1 MDRRTFLSSAAA
13 LVIAGA
19 STAQAA
25 EPAKGNGDGRVVELP
40 KPDMKGGKPLMECL
54 ALRRTNRTFTDAE
67 LSLELLSG
75 LLWSAWGI
83 NRENGKHVIPTA
95 MNYQKLI
102 VFAVRGDG
110 VWQYLPE
117 KNAVKRVIA
126 GDQRSRFDRSG
137 CILLYCVPGDD
148 PFGSMHCGSAYQGV
162 GRFSVEE
169 ARVLCEECASRSRG
183 GGIVLSAKALDVL
196 RDVQQEYPL
205 SWPASGLSPQDRRQ
219 TAQAIDAF
227 VQYHLGFTWERGRFL
242 RV

>member
-19 STAQAA
+19 SAAQAA

-148 PFGSMHCGSAYQGV
+148 CRGS
-162 GRFSVEE
+162 R
-169 ARVLCEECASRSRG
+169 
-183 GGIVLSAKALDVL
+183 
-196 RDVQQEYPL
+196 
-205 SWPASGLSPQDRRQ
+205 
-219 TAQAIDAF
+219 
-227 VQYHLGFTWERGRFL
+227 
-242 RV
+242 

>member
-75 LLWSAWGI
+75 LLWSAWGV

-137 CILLYCVPGDD
+137 CTACRATILSVPCTAG
-148 PFGSMHCGSAYQGV
+148 PPIRAWGSTAPRRGSPTVLSGSIMTLLTASCRFRPA
-162 GRFSVEE
+162 GRW
-169 ARVLCEECASRSRG
+169 LSRS
-183 GGIVLSAKALDVL
+183 
-196 RDVQQEYPL
+196 
-205 SWPASGLSPQDRRQ
+205 PARFPPN
-219 TAQAIDAF
+219 
-227 VQYHLGFTWERGRFL
+227 FL
-242 RV
+242 RWPCRVCIVPAWPQ